1 MLDISEGGYLPSLS
15 LLTVS
20 VGELTPDRAAFPMQV
35 TLKGQACLHPSPGLS
50 FLVLVCS
57 LVTQDK
63 LIPSPFFKHL
73 KLTLLPPLGLS
84 RK

>member
-1 MLDISEGGYLPSLS
+1 MLDISEGGYSPLLS
-15 LLTVS
+15 LLTMNVR
-20 VGELTPDRAAFPMQV
+20 ELTPDWAAFPMHV
-35 TLKGQACLHPSPGLS
+35 TLIGQACLHPSPGLS

-73 KLTLLPPLGLS
+73 KLTLLPSLGLS
-84 RK
+84 RT